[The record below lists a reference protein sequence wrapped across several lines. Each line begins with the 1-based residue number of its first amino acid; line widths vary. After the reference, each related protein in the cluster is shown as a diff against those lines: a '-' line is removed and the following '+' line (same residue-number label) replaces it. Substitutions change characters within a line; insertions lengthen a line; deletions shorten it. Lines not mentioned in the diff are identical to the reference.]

1 LRWVTNIISGYSLKP
16 PTKSCLH
23 VTSKNGSRVYV
34 EIADADKENEAENS
48 GKSIWTTSGQVLGVS
63 MQELRKRIDEEVS
76 GGYN

>member
-1 LRWVTNIISGYSLKP
+1 
-16 PTKSCLH
+16 
-23 VTSKNGSRVYV
+23 V